1 MGVRPHGSEKFRDT
15 SNILMNASNTSARPG
30 TPDLVVA
37 LSLASLL
44 RRLSRE
50 WE

>member
-1 MGVRPHGSEKFRDT
+1 MRPHGSEKFRDT
-15 SNILMNASNTSARPG
+15 SNILMNASNTSARLG

-37 LSLASLL
+37 LSPPSLL
-44 RRLSRE
+44 RRLSCE